1 MTFPLS
7 EIPSKLDQLV
17 HRYNVGHVKV
27 KWSAVAAV
35 ECHAG
40 TSLPKRVSGLGELAA
55 GVVVFRQEWHCC
67 GDYSCS
73 SGNQMDSGRKR
84 CSATAMLKI
93 LSTGVIDEFV
103 AEFVEPP
110 IEHHGVGYVAPS
122 VDAPRR
128 YVFETRVRLHEV
140 CATAIDYD
148 DRAPGAALATSW

>member
-1 MTFPLS
+1 VSSPPASSSFAKNGTV
-7 EIPSKLDQLV
+7 DV
-17 HRYNVGHVKV
+17 
-27 KWSAVAAV
+27 VAIIA
-35 ECHAG
+35 A
-40 TSLPKRVSGLGELAA
+40 RV
-55 GVVVFRQEWHCC
+55 
-67 GDYSCS
+67 S

-84 CSATAMLKI
+84 CSATA
-93 LSTGVIDEFV
+93 GVIDEFV

-140 CATAIDYD
+140 CRLRRD